1 MMSEEQIPLSRS
13 YPLPDGQPFD
23 SITLREPTYA
33 EMFMSGLG
41 KPEEWQPT
49 GRGTAAR
56 VVYPEVID
64 AYLKRIV
71 VSPGYEY
78 IHQISARDAVK
89 LERAVCGFFRE
100 LTD

>member
-1 MMSEEQIPLSRS
+1 MAETIVKLSRR
-13 YPLPDGQPFD
+13 YEVPGAEPFD

-33 EMFMSGLG
+33 DMFIEALG

-49 GRGTAAR
+49 GKGTAIHVTYPA
-56 VVYPEVID
+56 VVD
-64 AYLKRIV
+64 AYLQRLIV
-71 VSPGYEY
+71 APGYQA
-78 IHQISARDAVK
+78 ITTIAARDSAK